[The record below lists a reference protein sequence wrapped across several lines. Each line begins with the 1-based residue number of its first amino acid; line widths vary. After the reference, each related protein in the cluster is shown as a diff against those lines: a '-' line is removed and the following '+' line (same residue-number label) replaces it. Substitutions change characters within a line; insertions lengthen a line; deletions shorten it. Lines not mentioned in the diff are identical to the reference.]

1 MRYLQHV
8 IPSDAPRPLSSLSQ
22 SLISIFVT
30 SQLGSHKRER
40 VRGTEHRRDVDGAG
54 MEGTLVEMGFRAE
67 PRNRFL
73 SRQKLRAALN
83 RLVRSVG
90 VFAVGGRRV
99 GGEIWWLRSHWLCR
113 YGALLRGLGPLARQ
127 VFVCGSLTGELS
139 PARWSSHA
147 ARAGMVAKRVAGLDC
162 AAEPGGLWGV
172 LGRAAAASRTKKL
185 RAALSRLSRSSW
197 FAGSVSAVVEARARR
212 LPARRVALR
221 VRVGERVTP
230 VYVRL

>member
-1 MRYLQHV
+1 
-8 IPSDAPRPLSSLSQ
+8 
-22 SLISIFVT
+22 
-30 SQLGSHKRER
+30 
-40 VRGTEHRRDVDGAG
+40 

-90 VFAVGGRRV
+90 VFAVVGRRV

-162 AAEPGGLWGV
+162 AAGPGSLWASAGPRRRC
-172 LGRAAAASRTKKL
+172 LSHQKAARGAQSTVAE
-185 RAALSRLSRSSW
+185 
-197 FAGSVSAVVEARARR
+197 FVVCWEC
-212 LPARRVALR
+212 
-221 VRVGERVTP
+221 VGGG
-230 VYVRL
+230 